1 MLDTDQRIRD
11 LSAVLDDISGP
22 GLQPETLKKIR
33 ALDIETLPV
42 VSAAPELVP
51 VSAPSIWT
59 TVGRP
64 GRKLFRARSLVAG
77 KTAEFFSVDMD
88 DDARA
93 LRLESTFHRLLM

>member
-42 VSAAPELVP
+42 VSAAPRIGP
-51 VSAPSIWT
+51 C
-59 TVGRP
+59 VGAVDLDHCRETGQEVIP
-64 GRKLFRARSLVAG
+64 CPFLSCRKNG
-77 KTAEFFSVDMD
+77 
-88 DDARA
+88 
-93 LRLESTFHRLLM
+93 